1 MCMKVKLFD
10 KDKYYG
16 EGMEAFFAENMNE
29 RISLVTEVVVPGEIN
44 PVRLK
49 DMEDLLSYEN
59 DIDVYLLDISLY
71 SMMAPIMDMKKTIVL
86 KESSDFTKLENV
98 YVIEK
103 YQKPEGI
110 LNAIEELS
118 EKLANEEKRI
128 NDIRNRLVSNIRE
141 KIDTDAA
148 TAGMRNVELRKRI
161 KRLLYVEIESLKN
174 TEQKIFNDEISDKEI
189 AEGMRDEIV
198 ASIYSSIRG
207 YGVLDVLLEDDSI
220 TEIMIN
226 NYDNIFIERDGRTV
240 RFPGGFDSAEQ
251 FEDMIQKIVGR
262 AGREVNQ
269 ANPIVDT
276 RLDDGSRVNVV
287 LPPIALYGPT
297 MTIRKFSKIPF
308 SLNDLVGMRT
318 ISVEAANFLKT
329 LVKARYNIFISGGT
343 GSGKTT
349 FLNALSNFIPKTE
362 RIITIE
368 DSAELRIEG
377 IDNLVSMETRN
388 ANATGSGEVPMRT
401 LIKSSLRMRP
411 DRIIVGEVRGIEAL
425 DMLQA
430 MNTGHDGSLSTGHAN
445 SSIDMLSRLE
455 TMILQN
461 SEGIPLA
468 ALRRQISSSIDI
480 IIHLSRMM
488 DHSRKVVEISE
499 VMDIDA
505 MGNVVLNPLFELR
518 EGKLIRTEN
527 PLHNTHKLQ
536 LAGF

>member
-16 EGMEAFFAENMNE
+16 EGMEAFFEENME
-29 RISLVTEVVVPGEIN
+29 GRIRLVTEVVTPGEVTA
-44 PVRLK
+44 VRLK
-49 DMEDLLSYEN
+49 DMADLFSYEN

-71 SMMAPIMDMKKTIVL
+71 AMLAPIMDMNRTIVL
-86 KESSDFTKLENV
+86 KEASDFTRLDNV
-98 YVIEK
+98 RVINK
-103 YQKPEGI
+103 YQKPE
-110 LNAIEELS
+110 AIFRAIGLLS
-118 EKLANEEKRI
+118 ERLAEEEKRLT
-128 NDIRNRLVSNIRE
+128 DIRARLTANVRE
-141 KIDTDAA
+141 KIDTDAT
-148 TAGMRNVELRKRI
+148 TAGMNNEELRQRV
-161 KRLLYVEIESLKN
+161 RTLLAAEIDALKN
-174 TEQKIFNDEISDKEI
+174 KEQRIFTDETSEREI
-189 AEGMRDEIV
+189 AVGMEDEIV
-198 ASIYSSIRG
+198 SSIYSSIRG
-207 YGVLDVLLEDDSI
+207 YGILDTLLADESI

-226 NYDNIFIERDGRTV
+226 NYDNIFIERAGRTV
-240 RFPGGFDSAEQ
+240 RYQGGFDSAEQ
-251 FEDMIQKIVGR
+251 LEDMIQKIVGK

-276 RLDDGSRVNVV
+276 RLEDGSRVNVV
-287 LPPIALYGPT
+287 LPPVALCGPT
-297 MTIRKFSKIPF
+297 MTIRKFSKTPF
-308 SLNDLVGMRT
+308 TMKDLIRFDS
-318 ISVEAANFLKT
+318 ISAEADELLKR

-349 FLNALSNFIPKTE
+349 FLNALSDYIPKTE

-388 ANATGSGEVPMRT
+388 ANATGTGEIPMRT

-461 SEGIPLA
+461 SEGIPLS
-468 ALRRQISSSIDI
+468 ALRRQIASSIDI

-488 DHSRKVVEISE
+488 DHTRKVVEISE
-499 VMDIDA
+499 VMDMDES
-505 MGNVVLNPLFELR
+505 GNVVLSPLYVLKD
-518 EGKLIRTEN
+518 GKLTRTDN

-536 LAGF
+536 MAGF